1 MKSDFRF
8 QKVFF
13 KKGCLK
19 NRADE
24 NEIFF
29 LFLYFS
35 FFEKSVIEIV
45 EYPIERKSR
54 MTEWVKINPLIIHTV
69 NNLQGQILNPMG
81 EAASRNA
88 RLTQVTTTWILYRVM
103 RSNRRKGRGETLV
116 SPILI

>member
-1 MKSDFRF
+1 MKCDFRF

-13 KKGCLK
+13 KKGYLK

-45 EYPIERKSR
+45 EYPIERKS
-54 MTEWVKINPLIIHTV
+54 
-69 NNLQGQILNPMG
+69 
-81 EAASRNA
+81 
-88 RLTQVTTTWILYRVM
+88 
-103 RSNRRKGRGETLV
+103 
-116 SPILI
+116 